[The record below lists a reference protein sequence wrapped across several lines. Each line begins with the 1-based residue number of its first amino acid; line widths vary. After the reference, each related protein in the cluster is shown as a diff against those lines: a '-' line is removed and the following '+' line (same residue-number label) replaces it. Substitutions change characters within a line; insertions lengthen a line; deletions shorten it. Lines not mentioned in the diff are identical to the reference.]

1 MTKINVP
8 NAVVEFAKTIIDEN
22 HNVLNPK
29 IYLKHRFENKEFEES
44 LKKLI
49 GCDKVDWV
57 LFSSRSGA
65 EEHVD
70 THLKHLDVFTYI
82 IPVIMD
88 YDNLVILN
96 VSDYKTTLLEE
107 GFAYKINHQIPHS
120 LTVTNDSP
128 LVLVMASKVL

>member
-1 MTKINVP
+1 MKKITVP
-8 NAVVEFAKTIIDEN
+8 VEVIEFTKTIMDEN

-29 IYLKHRFENKEFEES
+29 VYLKHRFENEEFEES

-70 THLKHLDVFTYI
+70 THLKHLDIYTYI
-82 IPVIMD
+82 IPVVMD
-88 YDNLVILN
+88 YDNITILN
-96 VSDYKTTLLEE
+96 ECDYGSTLLEE
-107 GFAYKINHQIPHS
+107 GFAYRINHQEPHS
-120 LTVTNDSP
+120 LSVTNDSP
-128 LVLVMASKVL
+128 LVLCMASKVL